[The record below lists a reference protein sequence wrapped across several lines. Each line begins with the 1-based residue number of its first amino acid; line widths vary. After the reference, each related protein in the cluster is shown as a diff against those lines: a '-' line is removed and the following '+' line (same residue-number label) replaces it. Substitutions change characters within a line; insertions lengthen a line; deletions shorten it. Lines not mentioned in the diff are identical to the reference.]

1 MKKLIAFLALFIFSQ
16 PTFAEMN
23 GKFIQK
29 NNLFPRVQIHTTKGA
44 IVVELDRSRAP
55 LTVNNFLTYVINK
68 DYNGSVFHRVE
79 RDEVNEKDFVIQ
91 GGGYDKE
98 YDGMFE
104 RAPIFNESG
113 NGLKN
118 DMYTI
123 AMAYQDSKPHSGTR
137 QFFFNMDNNDHLNP
151 GSDWGFAVFGSV
163 VEGYETLDAIMKVET
178 DYNEKLGYTF
188 IPKEP
193 VVILKMEVLKEPEL

>member
-1 MKKLIAFLALFIFSQ
+1 MKKIILSLTVLLLSMNV
-16 PTFAEMN
+16 FAEMS
-23 GKFIQK
+23 GKFVQK
-29 NNLFPRVQIHTTKGA
+29 NNLFPRVQINTSKGP
-44 IVVELDRSRAP
+44 IIVELDRSRAP
-55 LTVNNFLTYVINK
+55 ITVNNFLTYVINK

-79 RDEVNEKDFVIQ
+79 RDEANEKDFVIQ

-104 RAPIFNESG
+104 REAIFNESG

-123 AMAYQDSKPHSGTR
+123 AMAYQDNKPHSGTR
-137 QFFFNMDNNDHLNP
+137 QFFFNMDDNDHLNP
-151 GSDWGFAVFGSV
+151 GRGWGFAVFGNVS
-163 VEGYETLDAIMKVET
+163 EGYETLDAIMKVET
-178 DYNEKLGYTF
+178 GYNEKLGYTF

-193 VVILKMEVLKEPEL
+193 VIILSVEVLKQPE

>member
-1 MKKLIAFLALFIFSQ
+1 MKKIILSLTILLLSMNV
-16 PTFAEMN
+16 FAEMN
-23 GKFIQK
+23 GKFVQK
-29 NNLFPRVQIHTTKGA
+29 NNLFPQVKINTTKGP

-55 LTVNNFLTYVINK
+55 ITVNNFLTYVINK

-79 RDEVNEKDFVIQ
+79 RDEANDKDFVIQ

-104 RAPIFNESG
+104 REAIFNESG

-123 AMAYQDSKPHSGTR
+123 AMAYQDNKPHSGTR

-151 GSDWGFAVFGSV
+151 GKGWGFAVFGNIM
-163 VEGYETLDAIMKVET
+163 EGYETLDAIMKVET
-178 DYNEKLGYTF
+178 GYNEKLGYTF

-193 VVILKMEVLKEPEL
+193 VVILSIEVLKQPE